1 MQASI
6 KPPAERIPSRES
18 LDEAAMA
25 EAYDRISKLPP
36 MMFLRRFAA
45 RRALALVSQGR
56 AVDIGCGP
64 GYLVLELARRAPNLT
79 ITGVDLSD
87 EMLITARQTSEQR
100 RLSEQVTFCYGN
112 ASKLPFADQSVD
124 LIVSS
129 LSLHH
134 WSDPTS
140 VLNEIRRVVRPGGGF
155 MIFDLRR
162 DMALPVSFLLYVV
175 TRVIVPSILRENN
188 EPLGSRNAAY
198 TPVEAEELLQRSRL
212 DGGRITS
219 GPFWLSIE
227 GYVRERDD

>member
-1 MQASI
+1 
-6 KPPAERIPSRES
+6 
-18 LDEAAMA
+18 MA